1 MKRMCKF
8 SLCLMISAICFA
20 VSGEIQLV
28 SPVENTIVP
37 LLSENEKKIREYDT
51 PEARKAV
58 IEADSKEKKIF
69 FGKKALWRRPLPV
82 EFKWKCTDG
91 ESAPFR
97 ITVSEKPDFSDPVY
111 AFIGTYQVKYMK
123 YPSDKLSLPPYYGNF
138 KIGQKYYWKV
148 TSFSKKGV
156 RGTVKTESAAGTFVT
171 EDLPP
176 RWIALMPVHIEP
188 RNIRDLGG
196 YRTVD
201 GKRVKQGMIFRGP
214 ELNVNSFDGEMPNH
228 SRLTCYDLDLFRN
241 RLKIRSDL
249 DLRNRFEIG
258 SQMKGSPLGESV
270 KFLPNGGDSYATFFS
285 PKGKK
290 KTAANFRVFCDEA
303 NYPIYFHCQGGLDR
317 TGSLA
322 FVLEAVLG
330 FPEKD
335 IALDYEWSFY
345 PNQRKY
351 TFFDSYKTLVQG
363 IRKYGKEG
371 DTIREC
377 AELYLKSAG
386 ITQEEIEK
394 FRSIMLKNQ

>member
-148 TSFSKKGV
+148 AGKDRKIYSKVSSF
-156 RGTVKTESAAGTFVT
+156 TTENH
-171 EDLPP
+171 PP
-176 RWIALMPVHIEP
+176 RWIAVEG
-188 RNIRDLGG
+188 RVGNIRDLGG
-196 YRTVD
+196 WKTTDGYTV
-201 GKRVKQGMIFRGP
+201 RQGHLFCG
-214 ELNVNSFDGEMPNH
+214 EGLNDNSVDCILKGR
-228 SRLTCYDLDLFRN
+228 SRLMVEDIALLCGELGIKT
-241 RLKIRSDL
+241 DL
-249 DLRNRFEIG
+249 DLRGQRETAYQTESPMG
-258 SQMKGSPLGESV
+258 KGV
-270 KFLPNGGDSYATFFS
+270 KFILVPSTSYTS
-285 PKGKK
+285 IHGKYGK
-290 KTAANFRVFCDEA
+290 NSMLRNFRTIADPKNHPV
-303 NYPIYFHCQGGLDR
+303 YFHCIGGYDR
-317 TGSLA
+317 TGSVA
-322 FVLEAVLG
+322 FIANGVLG
-330 FPEKD
+330 VSENDLASDWEQSGLPRLPD
-335 IALDYEWSFY
+335 IPPVDKFRNFDGMVKSFY
-345 PNQRKY
+345 Q
-351 TFFDSYKTLVQG
+351 
-363 IRKYGKEG
+363 YGKPG
-371 DTIREC
+371 DSLKVCIEK
-377 AELYLKSAG
+377 YLLSCG
-386 ITQEEIEK
+386 ITAEEIET
-394 FRSIMLKNQ
+394 FRKTMLVK